1 MVGMKSAQTRAVYVG
16 IITDNVHPTTYFHA
30 TKVSM
35 ENVQGCILSVII
47 PTALVCVLFA
57 PIVPTYY
64 L

>member
-1 MVGMKSAQTRAVYVG
+1 MVGMKSTQTRVG
-16 IITDNVHPTTYFHA
+16 IIMDKVHPTTYFHA
-30 TKVSM
+30 TKISM
-35 ENVQGCILSVII
+35 KDVQGCIFSVII